1 MTCQEC
7 SVNTTNFNYLYFR
20 IKIPTDSKMSE
31 ISELTQI
38 LIEFRNARDWEQFH
52 DSKNLAAALMIEAA
66 EVNELF
72 LWKDVKQADSHVNI
86 ERLGEELADVLA
98 YEFMLAARHKL
109 DVKQIMLDKIEKN
122 GKKYPVEKA
131 KGNATKWDEL

>member
-1 MTCQEC
+1 MSDITEI
-7 SVNTTNFNYLYFR
+7 TNL
-20 IKIPTDSKMSE
+20 
-31 ISELTQI
+31 

-52 DSKNLAAALMIEAA
+52 NSKNLATALMIEAA

-72 LWKDVKQADSHVNI
+72 LWKDFNQSENEVNK

-98 YEFMLAARHKL
+98 YAFMLAHRNNL

-122 GKKYPVEKA
+122 GKKYPVDKA
-131 KGNATKWDEL
+131 KGSARKWDEL

>member
-1 MTCQEC
+1 MSDITEI
-7 SVNTTNFNYLYFR
+7 TNL
-20 IKIPTDSKMSE
+20 
-31 ISELTQI
+31 

-52 DSKNLAAALMIEAA
+52 NSKNLATALMIEAA

-72 LWKDVKQADSHVNI
+72 LWKDVNQSETEVNK

-98 YEFMLAARHKL
+98 YAFMLAHRNNL

-122 GKKYPVEKA
+122 GKKYPVDKA
-131 KGNATKWDEL
+131 KGSARKWDEL